1 MSQIPDGG
9 ASVAASSSAAVGA
22 PPARDDA
29 TSLGERILTTHLP
42 AFMPWLLLGVAVL
55 VSAVLRDN
63 FFSQYSVAS
72 TFATFVPLVLVA
84 VGQAIVVIGGGL
96 DLSIGAIAALSSV
109 TAITVMGGEDS
120 RILLGFLV
128 AVATGAA
135 CGLANGLIVAGLR
148 LQPLIT
154 TFATAAV
161 FSGMTLWVLP
171 TPGGRVPPGI
181 TGTFRTAFA
190 MVPMTVWIVLAVGGL
205 WLLLRRTRL
214 VRHIYAM
221 GGDPLAAY
229 NSLVPV
235 RRTQTLSYVLAGAFA
250 GLAGMAILANS
261 GSGDPFIGS
270 AMALDSV
277 AAVVIGG
284 IALRGGIGG
293 PIGAMAGAMVL
304 SLASQILFFAG
315 VPSTYRPLAAGL
327 VVIAALALSALT
339 DRRKR

>member
-1 MSQIPDGG
+1 
-9 ASVAASSSAAVGA
+9 
-22 PPARDDA
+22 
-29 TSLGERILTTHLP
+29 
-42 AFMPWLLLGVAVL
+42 MPWLLLTVAVV
-55 VSAVLRDN
+55 VSAVLRNN
-63 FFSQYSVAS
+63 FFSQYSMAS

-84 VGQAIVVIGGGL
+84 VGQAVVVIGGGL

-109 TAITVMGGEDS
+109 TAITVMGGENS
-120 RILLGFLV
+120 RIILGFLV
-128 AVATGAA
+128 AVGTGAA
-135 CGLANGLIVAGLR
+135 CGAVNGLIVAGLR

-181 TGTFRTAFA
+181 TATFRMALA
-190 MVPMTVWIVLAVGGL
+190 GIPVTVLLVLAVGGL
-205 WLLLRRTRL
+205 WLMLRRTRL

-235 RRTQTLSYVLAGAFA
+235 RRTQALSYVLAGAFA
-250 GLAGMAILANS
+250 GLAGLAILANS

-304 SLASQILFFAG
+304 SLAASILFFAG
-315 VPSTYRPLAAGL
+315 VPTTYRPLASGL

-339 DRRKR
+339 DRRKG